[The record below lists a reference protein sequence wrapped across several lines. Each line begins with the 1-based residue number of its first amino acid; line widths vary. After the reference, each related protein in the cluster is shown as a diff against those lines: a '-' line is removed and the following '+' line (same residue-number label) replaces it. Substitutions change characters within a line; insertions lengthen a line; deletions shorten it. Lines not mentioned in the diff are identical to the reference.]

1 MDYIIL
7 TVLISVSILLLFLF
21 LSERIIYKDALN
33 LLKVGNKY
41 RLYKQRQDPYAPC
54 VTIIEIKY
62 NQYNEAYVKYEF
74 PDGTNNTISFKDFSN
89 IYDVFDIID
98 KGES

>member
-1 MDYIIL
+1 MNYV
-7 TVLISVSILLLFLF
+7 VLIIFISVPLLLLFKLF
-21 LSERIIYKDALN
+21 LDRIIYKDALN
-33 LLKVGNKY
+33 RLKVGNKY
-41 RLYKQRQDPYAPC
+41 RLYEQKRNPYAPY

-74 PDGTNNTISFKDFSN
+74 PDGTHNTMSFEEFSN
-89 IYDVFDIID
+89 IYNVLDIID

>member
-1 MDYIIL
+1 MNYVVLIIF
-7 TVLISVSILLLFLF
+7 ISVSLLLLFF
-21 LSERIIYKDALN
+21 SDRIIYKDALN

-41 RLYKQRQDPYAPC
+41 RLYEQKQNPYAPC

-74 PDGTNNTISFKDFSN
+74 PDGTNSTMSFKDFSN
-89 IYDVFDIID
+89 IYNVLDIID